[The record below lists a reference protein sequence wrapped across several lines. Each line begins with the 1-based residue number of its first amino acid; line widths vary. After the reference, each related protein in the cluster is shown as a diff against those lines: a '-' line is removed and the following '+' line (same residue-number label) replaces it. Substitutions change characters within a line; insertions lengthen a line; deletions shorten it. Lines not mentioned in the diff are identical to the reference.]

1 MRGFTVQGVSVNR
14 PSKKKVVTALNVLS
28 GLTMGCRVC
37 ITALNRIRAE
47 SCLVLDL
54 NRKIWM
60 FDTLFLDV
68 EFQKVRACL
77 GRFGLVY
84 LGSASVHNHKSDCEH

>member
-14 PSKKKVVTALNVLS
+14 PSKKKVVIALNVLS

-54 NRKIWM
+54 KPEN
-60 FDTLFLDV
+60 LDIRHIV
-68 EFQKVRACL
+68 
-77 GRFGLVY
+77 FGCGVS
-84 LGSASVHNHKSDCEH
+84 GVSKGERVS